1 MCCLLCI
8 QFTHENTSEGT
19 ILHLVKKKIQFWYL
33 SLFIVDRT
41 YVFNRRSTLSNSSVV
56 ALVTGIVN
64 MIHKM
69 VSTEGYS
76 TGFKASSVSQSEVG
90 IWKNRFWAILS
101 KFCLKSMCCL
111 CIQFTHENT
120 SERTI
125 LHLDPPFQVWL
136 LALQKRL
143 ATPLV
148 ILKFYY
154 CACVYI
160 IHFSGSGLCFHG

>member
-1 MCCLLCI
+1 
-8 QFTHENTSEGT
+8 
-19 ILHLVKKKIQFWYL
+19 
-33 SLFIVDRT
+33 
-41 YVFNRRSTLSNSSVV
+41 
-56 ALVTGIVN
+56 
-64 MIHKM
+64 
-69 VSTEGYS
+69 
-76 TGFKASSVSQSEVG
+76 
-90 IWKNRFWAILS
+90 
-101 KFCLKSMCCL
+101 MCCL

-125 LHLDPPFQVWL
+125 LHLVKTNSGTPDPPFQVWL

-160 IHFSGSGLCFHG
+160 IHFYGSGFTTLISFNYWILCETVLPVQGGVPRLAEVDFTDTDASRHRI